1 MELTTFWFLLIGVL
15 WTGYLFLEGFDFGVG
30 MLVGLLAKDD
40 GERRVLINTIGPV
53 WDGNEVWLLTAG
65 GATFAAFP
73 NWYAT
78 LFSGFYLALLVI
90 LVALIIR
97 GVAFEYRGKR
107 DDPTWR
113 ARWDVVIV
121 VGSTI
126 PALLWGVALSNIVR
140 GVPINAAGNYTGTFF
155 TLLNPYALLGGLV
168 TLTLFLLHGLH
179 FVALKTTGDIRERA
193 RAMAE
198 KVVLLVIVLGAT
210 FLLWTQFAYGKGWT
224 WVPVALGAGG
234 LIFAALMNRSGREG
248 LAFIGTGITV
258 AAAVVLLFGCLY
270 PNVMPST
277 TSAAF
282 NLTIHNASST
292 PYTLRVMTWVALIFT
307 PIVLCYQAW
316 TYWVFRKRIGTDN
329 LPAVAATA
337 PAPLPEPATA
347 GS

>member
-30 MLVGLLAKDD
+30 MLVGLLARDD

-65 GATFAAFP
+65 GAMFAAFP

-78 LFSGFYLALLVI
+78 LFSGFYLALLLI
-90 LVALIIR
+90 LVALITR
-97 GVAFEYRGKR
+97 AVAFEYRGKR

-140 GVPINAAGNYTGTFF
+140 GVPIDAAGNFTGTFF

-198 KVVLLVIVLGAT
+198 KVALLVIVLGAT
-210 FLLWTQFAYGKGWT
+210 FLLWTQSAYGKGWT

-248 LAFIGTGITV
+248 LAFLGTGITV
-258 AAAVVLLFGCLY
+258 ASAVVLLFGSLY

-282 NLTIHNASST
+282 DLTVHNASST

-329 LPAVAATA
+329 LPAVAAPA

>member
-30 MLVGLLAKDD
+30 MLVGLLARDD

-107 DDPTWR
+107 DDATWR

-140 GVPINAAGNYTGTFF
+140 GVPIDAAGNYTGTFF

-193 RAMAE
+193 RAMAQ

-210 FLLWTQFAYGKGWT
+210 FLLWTQLAYGKGWT
-224 WVPVALGAGG
+224 WVPLVLGAGG
-234 LIFAALMNRSGREG
+234 LVFAAVMNRSGREG
-248 LAFIGTGITV
+248 LAFVGTGVTV
-258 AAAVVLLFGCLY
+258 AAAVVLLFGSLY

-282 NLTIHNASST
+282 NLTVHNASST

-329 LPAVAATA
+329 LPAVSAPA

>member
-30 MLVGLLAKDD
+30 MLVGLLARDD

-65 GATFAAFP
+65 GAMFAAFP

-78 LFSGFYLALLVI
+78 LFSGFYLALLLI
-90 LVALIIR
+90 LVALITR
-97 GVAFEYRGKR
+97 AVAFEYRGKR

-198 KVVLLVIVLGAT
+198 KVVVLVIVLGAT
-210 FLLWTQFAYGKGWT
+210 FLLWTQLAYGKGWT
-224 WVPVALGAGG
+224 WVPVVLGAGG

-248 LAFIGTGITV
+248 LAFVGTGITV
-258 AAAVVLLFGCLY
+258 AAAVVVLFGSLY

-282 NLTIHNASST
+282 NLTVHNASST

>member
-30 MLVGLLAKDD
+30 MLVGLLARDD

-65 GATFAAFP
+65 GAMFAAFP

-78 LFSGFYLALLVI
+78 LFSGFYLALLLI
-90 LVALIIR
+90 LVALITR
-97 GVAFEYRGKR
+97 AVAFEYRGKR

-140 GVPINAAGNYTGTFF
+140 GVPIDAAGNFTGTFF

-198 KVVLLVIVLGAT
+198 KVALLVIVLGAT
-210 FLLWTQFAYGKGWT
+210 FLLWTQSAYGKGWT
-224 WVPVALGAGG
+224 WAPVALGAGG

-248 LAFIGTGITV
+248 LAFLGTGITV
-258 AAAVVLLFGCLY
+258 ASAVVLLFGSLY

-282 NLTIHNASST
+282 NLTVHNASST

-329 LPAVAATA
+329 LPAVAAPA

>member
-30 MLVGLLAKDD
+30 MLVGLLARDD

-337 PAPLPEPATA
+337 PAPRPEPATA

>member
-1 MELTTFWFLLIGVL
+1 MATRDVEVYDTTLRDGAQQEGMNLSVGDKMAIAPLLDELGVDVI
-15 WTGYLFLEGFDFGVG
+15 EGGWPGAIPKDTEFFA
-30 MLVGLLAKDD
+30 LAHK
-40 GERRVLINTIGPV
+40 ELK
-53 WDGNEVWLLTAG
+53 LAH
-65 GATFAAFP
+65 ATFAAFG
-73 NWYAT
+73 AT
-78 LFSGFYLALLVI
+78 RKPGTPTAQDAQVRALLDAEAPVI
-90 LVALIIR
+90 TLVAKSDIR
-97 GVAFEYRGKR
+97 HVE
-107 DDPTWR
+107 
-113 ARWDVVIV
+113 
-121 VGSTI
+121 
-126 PALLWGVALSNIVR
+126 L
-140 GVPINAAGNYTGTFF
+140 
-155 TLLNPYALLGGLV
+155 
-168 TLTLFLLHGLH
+168 
-179 FVALKTTGDIRERA
+179 ALKTTGDIRERA